1 MKNFLRILVLFSAFF
16 TAFFILYSC
25 QFGDE
30 ELLKSPDIEINGDGI
45 TVSFAVDSGSS
56 YANIFRKKIT
66 DSATGEQEIL
76 NIGMIIP
83 SKDDLKTSY
92 SFTDKFIVTGTK
104 YSYCIRYRHRENYV
118 YTGWSEWKKEED
130 ESDSTPPTT
139 NFTNDDTL
147 KFAVPADSYFEYDS
161 DSKALVF
168 KGTDISALTEF
179 NDFVP
184 AICISYENSGGN
196 SSGSGNI
203 KTKSRVFEIEKAPSG
218 KGKGIAA
225 ETRLDLRTLLTN
237 DYFGKDLKIEGVLCQ
252 KTDTNDSSYTKVYWS
267 QIASV
272 KTKDAGGNDLATINV
287 PLTETSDDLHD
298 FSGFE
303 SSARKTN
310 KIQNENKGKET
321 DFSDFSRL

>member
-16 TAFFILYSC
+16 SASLFSC
-25 QFGDE
+25 QFGE
-30 ELLKSPDIEINGDGI
+30 EDLPKAPDIEISGDGI
-45 TVSFAVDSGSS
+45 TISFAVDSGSS

-66 DSATGEQEIL
+66 DSATDEPEIL

-83 SKDDLKTSY
+83 STKDSKTSY

-104 YSYCIRYRHRENYV
+104 YSYCIRYKHRENYV
-118 YTGWSEWKKEED
+118 YTGWSEWKKEDD

-139 NFTNDDTL
+139 SFANNDVL
-147 KFAVPADSYFEYDS
+147 KFTVPTDSYFEYDS
-161 DSKALVF
+161 DARALVF
-168 KGTDISALTEF
+168 KGTDISALTGF
-179 NDFVP
+179 DDFVP
-184 AICISYENSGGN
+184 AICISYENSSSSGN
-196 SSGSGNI
+196 SGA
-203 KTKSRVFEIEKAPSG
+203 KSRVFEIEKAPGG

-225 ETRLDLRTLLTN
+225 ETSLDLRTLLTN

-272 KTKDAGGNDLATINV
+272 KIQDTDGNELAAINV

-303 SSARKTN
+303 SSARKVSKT
-310 KIQNENKGKET
+310 QNENKGKET
-321 DFSDFSRL
+321 DFSDFSGF